1 MTLQESSFNSKAST
15 RFYSQ
20 DSSQLKEQL
29 HNFFDQAELSAS
41 PFRVK
46 AIIAPHAG
54 YSYSG
59 LSAAKA
65 YKQLV
70 PQKSQVKRVVL
81 FGPSHKHPF
90 NGVALPSAVRWV
102 TPIGGVD
109 IDAQNSASL
118 VEEHDFLSINDKA
131 HEDEYSLDVQLPFLQ
146 TVLDEFVLLPF
157 SVGNVSSSDLS
168 KLIAPFWDDENTIVV
183 ISTDLSH
190 FLDDSKARVKD
201 EYTAQLINSFRSTG
215 IDASAACGFRGLS
228 GLLNFANNKNVVIE
242 QTDLC
247 NSSDTIGS
255 KDKVVGYGSW
265 VLRQRKLNDDELI
278 IREFGSILLNTAS
291 EVIKRYLKTGRV
303 ATVSVKKSPEKLQ
316 PKRATFVTIEQDG
329 RLRGCIGSLSAQR
342 PLVSDVMYNACAAAF
357 NDKRFEPL
365 KESDLANLMISI
377 SLLSPLTRI
386 EFSNEA
392 DLVNLLEPHK
402 DGLLIQD
409 SLHRKD
415 ANYRAVFLPQ
425 VWNSIPEPEQFL
437 QHLKAKAGM
446 KRDYW
451 SSDVIAWKFS
461 VVKTSSF
468 FK

>member
-265 VLRQRKLNDDELI
+265 VLR
-278 IREFGSILLNTAS
+278 
-291 EVIKRYLKTGRV
+291 
-303 ATVSVKKSPEKLQ
+303 KSPEKLQ